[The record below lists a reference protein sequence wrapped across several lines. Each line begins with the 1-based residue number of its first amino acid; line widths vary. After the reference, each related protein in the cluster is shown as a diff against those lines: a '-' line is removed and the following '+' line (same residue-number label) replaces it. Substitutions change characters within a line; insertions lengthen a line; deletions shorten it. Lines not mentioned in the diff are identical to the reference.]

1 MDNIDSLKF
10 ATEIQISAVEFYALK
25 IDLTENLS
33 LGEFFLKVAKVE
45 NTDIILIL
53 WIFVY
58 CVDAH
63 TQFYIN
69 DFQLIIRVLEKCNFL
84 F

>member
-1 MDNIDSLKF
+1 MKIV
-10 ATEIQISAVEFYALK
+10 TEIRISVDEFYALK
-25 IDLTENLS
+25 IDLTENLNN
-33 LGEFFLKVAKVE
+33 EFLKVAKVE